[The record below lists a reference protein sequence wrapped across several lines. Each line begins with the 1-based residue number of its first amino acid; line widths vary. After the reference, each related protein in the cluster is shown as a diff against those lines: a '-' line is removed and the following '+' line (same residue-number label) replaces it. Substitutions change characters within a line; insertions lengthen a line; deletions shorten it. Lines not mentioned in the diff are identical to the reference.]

1 MSEAIGP
8 VAIGKKEES
17 IFLGREMHQSAQ
29 VSQKTA
35 ELVDNEV
42 RKFITSNY
50 DRAKKLLEKNIKILH
65 KMAEALLERETLD
78 KDEIDSLMHNKP
90 LPAFIGQKD
99 KKTKSVSPMPAA
111 KVA

>member
-1 MSEAIGP
+1 
-8 VAIGKKEES
+8 
-17 IFLGREMHQSAQ
+17 
-29 VSQKTA
+29 
-35 ELVDNEV
+35 
-42 RKFITSNY
+42 
-50 DRAKKLLEKNIKILH
+50 
-65 KMAEALLERETLD
+65 MAEALLERETLD